1 MKKLLMLIRK
11 LFKSIIKV
19 TVVIASLIVI
29 TEKVLKII
37 DFIIENNKTSVDTY
51 ENMCPYFVEKEE

>member
-1 MKKLLMLIRK
+1 MLIRK

-37 DFIIENNKTSVDTY
+37 DFIIENNKLIAVIVRSPPD
-51 ENMCPYFVEKEE
+51 NKLSGF

>member
-11 LFKSIIKV
+11 LFKSIIKT

-29 TEKVLKII
+29 TEKVLSII
-37 DFIIENNKTSVDTY
+37 DIIIESRKTSMDTY
-51 ENMCPYFVEKEE
+51 ENMCPYFVERKE

>member
-1 MKKLLMLIRK
+1 MLIRK